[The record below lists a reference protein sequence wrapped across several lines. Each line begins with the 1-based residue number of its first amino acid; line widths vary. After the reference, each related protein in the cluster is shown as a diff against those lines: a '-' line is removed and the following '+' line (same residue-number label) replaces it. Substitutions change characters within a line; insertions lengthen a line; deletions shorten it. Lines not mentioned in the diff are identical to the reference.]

1 MKLFLFDIDGT
12 LLKPK
17 GVGKR
22 AAERAFEK
30 IYGIKNSMDEIK
42 THGLTDPIILLSMF
56 NKFFKRDY
64 TIDEANHFYSEYVD
78 FLEDELEKKQSVEV
92 LEGVIELLD
101 HLFQRE
107 DCLLAVG
114 TGNIEKG
121 GWLKLE
127 YSGLRSY
134 FLFGGFG
141 SDSGDR
147 GEILKAAIEKGE
159 RNLNGKKNFDE
170 IYVIGDTPN
179 DIIYGRLAGAKTI
192 AVATGIYSQ
201 QELFKYSADYLIK
214 DLTHFLS
221 LNL

>member
-30 IYGIKNSMDEIK
+30 IHGIKNSMDEIK
-42 THGLTDPIILLSMF
+42 THGLTDPIILASMF
-56 NKFFKRDY
+56 RKFFNRDY
-64 TIDEANHFYSEYVD
+64 TSDEAEQFYREYVD
-78 FLEDELEKKQSVEV
+78 FLEDELEKNQSVEV
-92 LEGVIELLD
+92 LKGVFELLD

-141 SDSGDR
+141 SDSGNRDELLR
-147 GEILKAAIEKGE
+147 AAIKKGK
-159 RNLNGKKNFDE
+159 RILNGKKGFDE
-170 IYVIGDTPN
+170 IYVVGDTPN

-192 AVATGIYSQ
+192 AVATGIYTE
-201 QELFKYSADYLIK
+201 QELMKYSADYLIK